1 MSVFCEAHWPWS
13 SYAGSRNAAVYTTIM
28 IGFQDTS
35 DSQSPTMATIA
46 QWEIMAKARDRH
58 DKGVLGR
65 PSASKQAWP
74 LPFQS
79 ISIAHMP
86 CMNVAKQRQNRQ
98 CWKEKKPSIY
108 VTGSGKRARNSG
120 LKKNLFLRN

>member
-1 MSVFCEAHWPWS
+1 MSVFREAHWPWS
-13 SYAGSRNAAVYTTIM
+13 QLHVCRCFVKLTGPDHSYAGSRNAAVYTTIM

-35 DSQSPTMATIA
+35 DSQSPTMATVA

-86 CMNVAKQRQNRQ
+86 CICMSQNND
-98 CWKEKKPSIY
+98 KTDNAEK
-108 VTGSGKRARNSG
+108 
-120 LKKNLFLRN
+120 